1 MGFFSGNIAVIILVQ
16 TNERRV
22 RHAYIIIIIISVV
35 KLLIFLYLLCNRTKT
50 FQNYSTRILQ
60 CHRAAADATKSRW
73 RVSHSHISIV
83 NNIIY

>member
-22 RHAYIIIIIISVV
+22 RHAYIIISVV
-35 KLLIFLYLLCNRTKT
+35 KLLIFSYLLCNRTKM

-60 CHRAAADATKSRW
+60 CHRAAAEATKSRW
-73 RVSHSHISIV
+73 SVCHILT
-83 NNIIY
+83 